1 MLIVKW
7 PTWHLEGICCKWLKK
22 VPCPYTLHL
31 AIFQVCKSYSIKCLH
46 DVRVL
51 TKKAG
56 SQRDL
61 TEAGQQQRQQLRQ
74 QQQQQQQWVELRI
87 ASHHEVAEHRGCYLM
102 QDYEQLM
109 FFMSLITQIL
119 R

>member
-1 MLIVKW
+1 V
-7 PTWHLEGICCKWLKK
+7 H
-22 VPCPYTLHL
+22 
-31 AIFQVCKSYSIKCLH
+31 
-46 DVRVL
+46 VL

-119 R
+119 RWGAVCRFHMFLVPILEWMAACVPA